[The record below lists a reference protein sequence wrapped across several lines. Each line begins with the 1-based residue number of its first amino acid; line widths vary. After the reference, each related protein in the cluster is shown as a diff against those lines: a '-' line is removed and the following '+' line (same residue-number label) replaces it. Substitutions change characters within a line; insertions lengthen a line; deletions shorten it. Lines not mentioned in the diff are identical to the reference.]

1 MTGNKYKDLTT
12 LSLEWN
18 EKINITAITDPKEF
32 LKKNI
37 LDSLTLVGYKQIE
50 DAKRVLDL
58 GTGGGYPGLPLAINY
73 PDKQFVLADA
83 VKKKLNVIDDIAKK
97 LEISNVVTVH
107 GRAEELAKNPAFRD
121 AFDLVVSRAVA
132 NMATLSEWALP
143 FVKPGG
149 YFVAYK
155 TEDAYD
161 EIAAANKAIE
171 SLGGKLR
178 SIEAAVSTDSRHVL
192 VFVEKI
198 VETPKRFPR
207 KPNEAK
213 KNPII

>member
-107 GRAEELAKNPAFRD
+107 GRAEELAKDPAYRD